1 MIIDT
6 KVYSCRKC
14 QSEDLVK
21 NGTNASGIS
30 QYHCK
35 ACGAY
40 GILERTERATEEKKG
55 LIINVYQERSSMRGI
70 ERAFGVSRR
79 TLSACLKEQANGL
92 PPLEETLQPVEC
104 KKIPMLDVDEL
115 RSFVFR
121 SKDKVWVWIA
131 MNRETREIV
140 ASACGD
146 RSENTCRILWDRV
159 PSAYKETIVFSDYW
173 SAYRAVIPSEQQ
185 RPVGKETRETAHI
198 ERWNNTLRQQLARFP

>member
-1 MIIDT
+1 MIIET

-21 NGTNASGIS
+21 NGTNASGSS

-79 TLSACLKEQANGL
+79 TLSAWLKEQANDSHPLKRRYNLLSAKRFLCWMWMSCGPLSFVAKTKCGSGL
-92 PPLEETLQPVEC
+92 P
-104 KKIPMLDVDEL
+104 
-115 RSFVFR
+115 
-121 SKDKVWVWIA
+121 
-131 MNRETREIV
+131 
-140 ASACGD
+140 
-146 RSENTCRILWDRV
+146 
-159 PSAYKETIVFSDYW
+159 
-173 SAYRAVIPSEQQ
+173 
-185 RPVGKETRETAHI
+185 
-198 ERWNNTLRQQLARFP
+198 

>member
-1 MIIDT
+1 MIIET

-21 NGTNASGIS
+21 NGTNASGSS

-40 GILERTERATEEKKG
+40 GILKGKERATEEKKE
-55 LIINVYQERSSMRGI
+55 LIINVYQERCSMRRI
-70 ERAFGVSRR
+70 ERTFGVSRR
-79 TLSACLKEQANGL
+79 TLSAWLKEQANDL

-104 KKIPMLDVDEL
+104 KKIPVLDVDEL
-115 RSFVFR
+115 RSFIFR

-159 PSAYKETIVFSDYW
+159 PSA
-173 SAYRAVIPSEQQ
+173 
-185 RPVGKETRETAHI
+185 
-198 ERWNNTLRQQLARFP
+198 L